1 MVKSSSRPDSS
12 AARSA
17 TSNACSGVAHTRCGP
32 RSSLRP
38 VLRPRLRG
46 RIAGL
51 YGISGGLAAAAS
63 PSIVHSTA
71 RASRATR
78 RETPVRAGMEF
89 SHRVMSS
96 VVSEP
101 SSLAPK
107 DGRMNRR
114 IRYSRFS
121 TVLSPTSCRVIHR
134 SIHALTVIFPAFG
147 SVQRPSRI
155 LASWSRPQV
164 SAAALVSKPDS
175 LVSMPLGS
183 LYFTRHGFALLP
195 RFSAYAMLSSG

>member
-1 MVKSSSRPDSS
+1 
-12 AARSA
+12 
-17 TSNACSGVAHTRCGP
+17 
-32 RSSLRP
+32 
-38 VLRPRLRG
+38 
-46 RIAGL
+46 
-51 YGISGGLAAAAS
+51 
-63 PSIVHSTA
+63 
-71 RASRATR
+71 
-78 RETPVRAGMEF
+78 MEF
-89 SHRVMSS
+89 SHLVMSS

-121 TVLSPTSCRVIHR
+121 TVLSPTSCRVSHR
-134 SIHALTVIFPAFG
+134 SIHSLTVIFPAFG

-164 SAAALVSKPDS
+164 SAAALVSNPDS